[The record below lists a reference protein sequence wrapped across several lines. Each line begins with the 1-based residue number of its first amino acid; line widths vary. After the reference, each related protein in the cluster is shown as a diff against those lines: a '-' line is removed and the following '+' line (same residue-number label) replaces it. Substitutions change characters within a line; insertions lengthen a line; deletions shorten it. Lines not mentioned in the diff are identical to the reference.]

1 MFHTSWDMAVGLAS
15 STARRRRQISWLPPA
30 TVLVACLSVSPL
42 AEVRTAAATLTAETL
57 RAWEAYVAATEQRIA
72 DELSALAQPGSAR
85 FFAQDFVVPVRG
97 ASPERV
103 RALKGEL
110 PASEMRTPDRSGQ
123 PFAVPGGTIVHWR
136 GTVFV
141 PGMTLDRVLFRAQH
155 PSERGPFPPDV
166 LALRVRDRAQDA
178 LTLYIKMTRQ
188 KIVTVTYNT
197 EHAVTY
203 RRHGPT
209 RASSRSVATRI
220 AEIEQTAGGER
231 ERPQTDDHGFLW
243 RLNSYWRYEAV
254 SGGVLVEMESLSLS
268 RGIPFGT
275 GVIAWPLVNRIAGE
289 SIERTLL
296 AFRTEQLRPEA

>member
-1 MFHTSWDMAVGLAS
+1 MRTATSS
-15 STARRRRQISWLPPA
+15 STVRARFGNESRTLHAAVAAALAAFVCLSPA
-30 TVLVACLSVSPL
+30 TEITA
-42 AEVRTAAATLTAETL
+42 TAAALTTETL
-57 RAWEAYVAATEQRIA
+57 RAWEAYVAATEQRVA
-72 DELSALAQPGSAR
+72 TELSSDSAASPR
-85 FFAQDFVVPVRG
+85 FFAQDFAPESSG
-97 ASPERV
+97 KSLERV
-103 RALKGEL
+103 RALAGEMPL
-110 PASEMRTPDRSGQ
+110 TEMRTFDRSGQ

-141 PGMTLDRVLFRAQH
+141 PGVTLDRLLTRAQH

-166 LALRVRDRAQDA
+166 LALRVLDRRPDA

-188 KIVTVTYNT
+188 KIVTVTYNS

-220 AEIEQTAGGER
+220 AEIEQTTNGER

-243 RLNSYWRYEAV
+243 RLNSYWRYEAAP
-254 SGGVLVEMESLSLS
+254 GGVLVEMESLSLS
-268 RGIPFGT
+268 RGMPLGA
-275 GVIAWPLVNRIAGE
+275 GALAWPIVNRIARE
-289 SIERTLL
+289 SIERALV